1 MKRFERIIL
10 GIVLFFSVAAK
21 AQRAM
26 ENLDRG
32 VAAVRTADGKVFVS
46 WRLLGTEPK
55 DRVFNLYCTTNGKTQ
70 RLNKTPIE
78 RVTSFLDNTPD
89 TSVFKSYFVKTVSK
103 GKEGMASRAFTLQPG
118 NRPYYS
124 IPLQTPKG
132 YAPNDGSVGDLDG
145 DGQYE
150 IVIHQVGRGRD
161 NSQAGVTDPPIFQA
175 FKLDGS
181 LLWTINLGKNIR
193 EGAHYT
199 QFMVYDL
206 NGDGKAEI
214 AMKTAD
220 GSIDG
225 QGNVIGDSTKDW
237 RNDRGYILSGPEYLT
252 VFDGLTGKALST
264 VDFVP
269 SRYTN
274 LNPTTEELKGMW
286 GDGYGNRMDRFLAG
300 IAYLDGK
307 TPSLIMCRGY
317 YTRTFIT
324 AWKFSNGK
332 LSRQWTF
339 DSDDP
344 AHPENKSYRGQG
356 NHNLTVAD
364 VDSDGK
370 DEIVYGAMCID
381 DNGKG
386 LYSTGFGHGD
396 AQHVTDLDPSRPGL
410 EVFGIQERF
419 DDAGSHMFDART
431 GEVLWK
437 KASVKAGEDG
447 EGPGRALALD
457 IDPRYPGYECWS
469 FGAGITGLYDCKGN
483 LINAQSPPSCN
494 MGILW
499 DGDVLSELLDGT
511 TISKWD
517 YENNKAVRMLNAA
530 DYNCVKNNGTKSNP
544 VLSADIWGDWREEVI
559 YRTTDNNELRIFTT
573 PIPTDKKFYTLMHDP
588 QYRLSIAWQ
597 NVAYNQPPHMS
608 FYFGQDMKNPPKP
621 NIVLV
626 KPRSAKNKTASSK
639 DVKGSVNHSDN
650 NHVGSLR

>member
-1 MKRFERIIL
+1 MKIL
-10 GIVLFFSVAAK
+10 GEILLSALLFISLTAG
-21 AQRAM
+21 AQRSM

-32 VAAVRTADGKVFVS
+32 VAAVRTADRKVLVS
-46 WRLLGTEPK
+46 WRLFGTEPN
-55 DRVFNLYCTTNGKTQ
+55 DLAFNLYCTVNGRTKK
-70 RLNKTPIE
+70 LNGTPIDK
-78 RVTSFLDNTPD
+78 VTSFLDNDAD
-89 TSVFKSYFVKTVSK
+89 TVAARNYFVKTVSN
-103 GKEGMASRAFTLQPG
+103 GKESTASHSFYLASG
-118 NRPYYS
+118 NKPYFS
-124 IPLQTPKG
+124 IPLQTPNG
-132 YAPNDGSVGDLDG
+132 YAANDGSVGDLDG

-150 IVIHQVGRGRD
+150 IIIHQAGRGRD
-161 NSQAGVTDPPIFQA
+161 NSQAGFTDPPIFQA
-175 FKLDGS
+175 YKLDGT

-199 QFMVYDL
+199 QFIVYDL
-206 NGDGKAEI
+206 DGDGKAEI

-252 VFDGLTGKALST
+252 VFDGLTGKALY
-264 VDFVP
+264 DFVP
-269 SRYTN
+269 PRYST
-274 LNPTTEELKGMW
+274 LNPTSDELKQVW
-286 GDGYGNRMDRFLAG
+286 GDGYGNRMDRFLAS

-307 TPSLIMCRGY
+307 TPSLIMSRGY
-317 YTRTFIT
+317 YTRTYVT
-324 AWKFSNGK
+324 AWKFNNGK
-332 LSRQWTF
+332 LTRQWTF

-344 AHPENKSYRGQG
+344 AHPENKPFRGQG
-356 NHNLTVAD
+356 NHNLTIAD
-364 VDSDGK
+364 VDGDGK

-419 DDAGSHMFDART
+419 DDAGSHMFDAKT

-437 KASVKAGEDG
+437 KASVKAGADG

-499 DGDVLSELLDGT
+499 DGDVFSELLDGT

-517 YENNKAVRMLNAA
+517 YQNNKAVTLLKAS

-559 YRTTDNNELRIFTT
+559 YRTADNKEIRIFTT
-573 PIPTDKKFYTLMHDP
+573 PIPTEKKFYTLMHDP

-597 NVAYNQPPHMS
+597 NVAYNQPPHTS

-626 KPRSAKNKTASSK
+626 KAKSNTVASK
-639 DVKGSVNHSDN
+639 
-650 NHVGSLR
+650 